1 MFKIGSLLAIGN
13 FTCKMVCLVGSWPF
27 AITALMLKSH
37 LGTEHPVAGNQK
49 PMLL

>member
-13 FTCKMVCLVGSWPF
+13 FTCKMVCLVGSWLF

-37 LGTEHPVAGNQK
+37 LGTEHPVTGNQK
-49 PMLL
+49 SMLF